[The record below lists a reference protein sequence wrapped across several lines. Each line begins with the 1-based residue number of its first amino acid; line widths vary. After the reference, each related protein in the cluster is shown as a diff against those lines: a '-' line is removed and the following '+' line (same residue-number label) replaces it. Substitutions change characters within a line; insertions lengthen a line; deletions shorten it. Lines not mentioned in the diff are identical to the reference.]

1 MISSLVNSST
11 NFLACCSFNY
21 FYKNCSATFWASSS
35 GNSSNNSTTC
45 SIASGVGSYSA
56 IFSVNSSSISDGDS
70 GL

>member
-1 MISSLVNSST
+1 MISTVVNSST

-21 FYKNCSATFWASSS
+21 FYKNCSATSWASSS

-56 IFSVNSSSISDGDS
+56 IFSVNSSSISDSDS
-70 GL
+70 EL